1 METINFFYPKASLAL
16 NLHSFDFWG
25 EDKIVNRFKP
35 RVAYGEAGTFA
46 AFGSVILFMEIHS
59 IDGNV
64 GIVVP
69 GIREMLKLALETSEL
84 EFGLMQAFKD
94 RVIRIYL
101 LKKTRKDLLLNAA
114 IEPSR
119 IF

>member
-46 AFGSVILFMEIHS
+46 AFGSLFTIYGTS

-64 GIVVP
+64 GIGVP
-69 GIREMLKLALETSEL
+69 GIREMLKLALDTSEL

-94 RVIRIYL
+94 RVIRVYL
-101 LKKTRKDLLLNAA
+101 L
-114 IEPSR
+114 
-119 IF
+119 